1 MNDRLE
7 PRMCIPLGSSI
18 TIGPGKGALLE
29 VIGET
34 GSITGKQ
41 ITVPGVDLTK
51 KFGGRRSAER

>member
-7 PRMCIPLGSSI
+7 EPRMSIPLGSSI

-51 KFGGRRSAER
+51 KF